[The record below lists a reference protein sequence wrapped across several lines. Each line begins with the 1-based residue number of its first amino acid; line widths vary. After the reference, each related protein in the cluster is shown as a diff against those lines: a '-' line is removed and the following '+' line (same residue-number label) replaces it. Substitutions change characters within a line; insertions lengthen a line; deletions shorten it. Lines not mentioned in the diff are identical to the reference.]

1 MSASKGE
8 LSGTQ
13 RREAHCDERHITCSN
28 GTFINRFPQRHANST
43 LSVKA
48 ADNRLTATHS
58 PSGTPTAHL
67 PWATLNG

>member
-43 LSVKA
+43 LSVQA
-48 ADNRLTATHS
+48 ADDWHNALLAS
-58 PSGTPTAHL
+58 SINISL
-67 PWATLNG
+67 ID